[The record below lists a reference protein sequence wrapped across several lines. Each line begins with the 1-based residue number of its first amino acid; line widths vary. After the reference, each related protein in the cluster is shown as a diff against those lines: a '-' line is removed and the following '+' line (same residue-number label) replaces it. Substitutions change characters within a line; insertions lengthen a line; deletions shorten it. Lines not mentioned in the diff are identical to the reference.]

1 MIPSVLRTIAPV
13 FRRCATRY
21 LLLFLLLPLS
31 TLEVIASDLQQATEQ
46 ARSNIHAGASS
57 QKKID
62 LIEEATQQ
70 LFSQYKNKLQQ
81 LESLNAYNRQLDQ
94 LVEQQRIEE
103 TRLAGELQRV
113 VETQRK
119 ILPLIERMTFALEQF
134 VALDIPFLPKERS
147 ERIKELKSLIQRPD
161 ISTAEKFR
169 RVMEA
174 YQIENEYG
182 RTLEAYQGILL
193 TEEQTKRTVNFLKI
207 GRVILMYQTLN
218 GEQTTLWNQ
227 ETRTWQ
233 PLDASQFNTAE
244 VKHAFQVARRQAS
257 PDLLMLPVPAPEQLI
272 PEIAR

>member
-1 MIPSVLRTIAPV
+1 MIQPVLRATGPV
-13 FRRCATRY
+13 FQRYATRY
-21 LLLFLLLPLS
+21 VLLFLLLPLS
-31 TLEVIASDLQQATEQ
+31 ISEVVASDLQQATEQ
-46 ARSNIHAGASS
+46 ALTSIHAGALS

-62 LIEEATQQ
+62 LIDDTTQQ
-70 LFSQYKNKLQQ
+70 LLSQYKNKLQQ
-81 LESLNAYNRQLDQ
+81 LESLNAYNRQLNQ

-103 TRLAGELQRV
+103 QRLEDEIQRV

-147 ERIKELKSLIQRPD
+147 ERITDIKSLIQRPD

-182 RTLEAYQGILL
+182 RTLEAYQGILQ
-193 TEEQTKRTVNFLKI
+193 TEQHTKRTVNFLKI
-207 GRVILMYQTLN
+207 GRVVMIYQTLN
-218 GEQTTLWNQ
+218 GEETALWNQ

-233 PLDASQFNTAE
+233 PLDASQFSRTE
-244 VKHAFQVARRQAS
+244 IKHAFQVARRQAA
-257 PDLLMLPVPAPEQLI
+257 PDLLMLPVPTPHKIVLEVAP
-272 PEIAR
+272 